1 MLEMSVADGDGEHL
15 GGDGD
20 CDVRHEE
27 KRVGTAVLAALM
39 MIDFEVVNSTGT
51 FFSSRE
57 LRAVER
63 VSVDVASPVTKIT
76 VVT

>member
-1 MLEMSVADGDGEHL
+1 MAMVNTW
-15 GGDGD
+15 GDGD

-39 MIDFEVVNSTGT
+39 PMMIDFELVNSTGT

>member
-1 MLEMSVADGDGEHL
+1 M
-15 GGDGD
+15 
-20 CDVRHEE
+20 
-27 KRVGTAVLAALM
+27 LAALT
-39 MIDFEVVNSTGT
+39 MIYFEVVNSTGT

>member
-1 MLEMSVADGDGEHL
+1 MSVADGDGEHL
-15 GGDGD
+15 GGEGY

-27 KRVGTAVLAALM
+27 KRIGTAVLAALM
-39 MIDFEVVNSTGT
+39 PMMIDFELVNSTGT

>member
-1 MLEMSVADGDGEHL
+1 MPII
-15 GGDGD
+15 
-20 CDVRHEE
+20 
-27 KRVGTAVLAALM
+27 
-39 MIDFEVVNSTGT
+39 IDFEVVNSTGT